1 MNFVGNIGI
10 FQITQSYRRV
20 AISFFLSAGLS
31 YLTCCRSNPSTPPQ
45 PHIYVQNENTT
56 AFTLSIVPSNSVYFL
71 RAAVNGQDAGYFLI
85 DTGSN
90 NTGVTSLM
98 ANRLHLPY
106 MGQSFVQGIGARKV
120 VNRRRID
127 SLVAGNLDF
136 GTRIASE
143 IEVGNFGSRNMT
155 VGGLLGF
162 DTLGNRVF
170 SLDFKGQTLQIRNAG
185 DVATPSYSSVE
196 ELHLIEGLPAVR
208 AEVEGYAMWLILDTG
223 ASATLML
230 PGATVERWSG
240 FLNMK
245 NNRHTQ
251 SWGATGPVNNVT
263 TIARSLRIFGMELI
277 NTSANVEWTPRIL
290 EYDGLP
296 VGRIGMGILRD
307 CLLTFDASK
316 AKLYVQ
322 WRP

>member
-1 MNFVGNIGI
+1 MIRV
-10 FQITQSYRRV
+10 TRSYRRV
-20 AISFFLSAGLS
+20 AISFFLSVGLS
-31 YLTCCRSNPSTPPQ
+31 YLTSCRSDPSTPPQ
-45 PHIYVQNENTT
+45 PHIYVQNEKTT
-56 AFTLSIVPSNSVYFL
+56 VFTLSIVPSNFVYFL
-71 RAAVNGQDAGYFLI
+71 RTNVNGQDAGYFLI

-90 NTGVTSLM
+90 CTGVTSLM

-106 MGQSFVQGIGARKV
+106 MEQGFVQGIGVRKA

-136 GTRIASE
+136 GAHIASE
-143 IEVGNFGSRNMT
+143 VEVASFGSKNMT

-162 DTLGNRVF
+162 DTLGDRAF
-170 SLDFKGQTLQIRNAG
+170 TLDFTGQTLRIYNDS
-185 DVATPSYSSVE
+185 DVAASSDSRVE
-196 ELHLIEGLPAVR
+196 ELRLIEGLPAVR

-223 ASATLML
+223 ASAALML
-230 PGATVERWSG
+230 PRVSVERWPG
-240 FLNMK
+240 FLSMK

-263 TIARSLRIFGMELI
+263 TFARSLRIFGMELV
-277 NTSANVEWTPRIL
+277 NTPANVEWTPRVL
-290 EYDGLP
+290 EYEGRP

-307 CLLTFDASK
+307 CLMTFDAPN